1 MRRSGLPRAGRVA
14 LLALGV
20 VGLSAC
26 GWGDTPA
33 PASSTPGSAPAP
45 LAGARAQGAADPAPA
60 LEGLWQAG
68 DTVMRLTVEKAMV
81 RGTMAE
87 VGAAARTLGF
97 EPGDASFV
105 ASADGHYLWGEQ
117 VIRYAGPCHPSGRKI
132 SMMARMTPDGR
143 VLAVH
148 HYTRPIDQGCR
159 DTGEYEISQVLWQRV
174 PAR

>member
-1 MRRSGLPRAGRVA
+1 MRTSGLPRAARTA
-14 LLALGV
+14 LLALAVLALSISGV
-20 VGLSAC
+20 S
-26 GWGDTPA
+26 
-33 PASSTPGSAPAP
+33 
-45 LAGARAQGAADPAPA
+45 AQGPAPAPA
-60 LEGLWQAG
+60 LEGLWKAG
-68 DTVMRLTVEKAMV
+68 DTVMKIAIDGATVRA
-81 RGTMAE
+81 TMSE
-87 VGAAARTLGF
+87 VGTVARTIGF
-97 EPGDASFV
+97 KPGDASFV

-117 VIRYAGPCHPSGRKI
+117 VIRYAGPCHPSGRKV

>member
-45 LAGARAQGAADPAPA
+45 LAGARAQGRRPAPA

-68 DTVMRLTVEKAMV
+68 DTVMRLAVEKAMV
-81 RGTMAE
+81 RGTMGE

-97 EPGDASFV
+97 KPGDASFV

-117 VIRYAGPCHPSGRKI
+117 AIRYAGPCHPAA
-132 SMMARMTPDGR
+132 ARSR
-143 VLAVH
+143 
-148 HYTRPIDQGCR
+148 
-159 DTGEYEISQVLWQRV
+159 
-174 PAR
+174 